1 MTGFF
6 THTETQ
12 SKERPDGKSL
22 TCYSCGLYRNCE
34 TPKMQPCG
42 NFKKG
47 ILNIGTFPS
56 LADDMRGKPFQ
67 GRVGQLLQATY
78 SMYGID
84 LFEDCL
90 NVNAVNC
97 LSDKDPTNYHVDCC
111 RASILRY
118 IEKYKPKVIIL
129 FGIQA
134 VYSLIG
140 NRWKGAL
147 NGIDQWRGWTIPD
160 QDFQTWI
167 CPVFAPEYVDKID
180 KPEVYKVWETDL
192 GRALTVRLKELPVPE
207 KPTIKVIDDLEPLTK
222 IEYGSITAFDYETT
236 GLKPHAKGHRIV
248 CCSIATDEDNAFVF
262 EMPNLVEKCKP
273 FIDFLRNKSIRKM
286 AHNLKFEE
294 SWSYERLKTRVR
306 GWYWDS
312 MLAAHLLDNRAG
324 ITGLKFQTYVNFGIV
339 NYNETVSPWLQ
350 AVDSKNANSLNRLQ
364 EFFATKQGREETLKY
379 CALDSIYEYR
389 LALKQQKEIVVLSL
403 PF

>member
-34 TPKMQPCG
+34 TPKMQPYG

-97 LSDKDPTNYHVDCC
+97 LSDKDPTNYNLDCC
-111 RASILRY
+111 RRIVLSV

-192 GRALTVRLKELPVPE
+192 GQALTVRLKELPVPE

-262 EMPNLVEKCKP
+262 EMPNLVEKRKP

-306 GWYWDS
+306 GWHWDS

-389 LALKQQKEIVVLSL
+389 LALKQQKEIEILSL

>member
-34 TPKMQPCG
+34 TPKMQPYG

-56 LADDMRGKPFQ
+56 LADDRRGKPFQ

-78 SMYGID
+78 SMFGVD

-90 NVNAVNC
+90 NINAVNC
-97 LSDKDPTNYHVDCC
+97 LPGKDPTNYNLDCC
-111 RASILRY
+111 RRIVLSV

-160 QDFQTWI
+160 QDFKTWI

-192 GRALTVRLKELPVPE
+192 GRALTVRLKELSVPE

-222 IEYGSITAFDYETT
+222 IEYGSIISFDYETT

-262 EMPNLVEKCKP
+262 EMPNLVEKRKP
-273 FIDFLRNKSIRKM
+273 FIDILRNKSIRKM

-350 AVDSKNANSLNRLQ
+350 ATDSKNANSLNRLQ
-364 EFFATKQGREETLKY
+364 EYFATKQGREETLKY
-379 CALDSIYEYR
+379 CALDSIYEFR
-389 LALKQQKEIVVLSL
+389 LSILQQKQIEVLSL

>member
-6 THTETQ
+6 TRTETQ

-34 TPKMQPCG
+34 TPKMQPYG

-160 QDFQTWI
+160 QDFKTWI

-262 EMPNLVEKCKP
+262 EMPNLVEKRKP

-324 ITGLKFQTYVNFGIV
+324 VTGLKFQTYVNFGIV
-339 NYNETVSPWLQ
+339 NYNENVSPWLQ
-350 AVDSKNANSLNRLQ
+350 AIDSKNANSLNRLQ
-364 EFFATKQGREETLKY
+364 EYFATKQGMEETLKY

-389 LALKQQKEIVVLSL
+389 LALKQQKEIEVLSL